1 MIRRLFRN
9 GVASGARLQRFKD
22 AMTLTE
28 LNRDAL
34 LCFISRIE
42 VYERKKVYVEFRGKE
57 EFRKMLMLQEYMQS
71 KAKKTGKGKK
81 N

>member
-42 VYERKKVYVEFRGKE
+42 VYERKKVYVEFRAKE

-81 N
+81 S